1 MRRNSTARVGPSWR
15 MMRLRRSCIRVL
27 RSPTRRST
35 SPWLRCWRTLLAR
48 PAGAGGSWDTGAR
61 WHRGLR
67 GSCIIVFWVEG
78 AGALWACIVEGF
90 SGLQQLEEPE
100 TWLQHHCEGAHEG
113 FWGLRQL
120 EEPETKL
127 HHHWDGAHNGLA
139 QALAHVP
146 SRGRDLGSG
155 RPSSGSCQGRSSS
168 RRPSATACGGLSATQ
183 ALQRTVSYEK
193 PAAED
198 ATWPRGRR
206 RPSLTISMRS
216 GARSARSSRSTWRG
230 GPDDRRGRL
239 GFVAGAG
246 EPGGAPS

>member
-1 MRRNSTARVGPSWR
+1 
-15 MMRLRRSCIRVL
+15 MRLRRSCIRVL

-67 GSCIIVFWVEG
+67 GNCIIFFWVEG
-78 AGALWACIVEGF
+78 AGALWACIIVEGF

-100 TWLQHHCEGAHEG
+100 TWLQHHCEGTHEG

-146 SRGRDLGSG
+146 EGETLDRAVRLQAPAKGGQAAAGHL
-155 RPSSGSCQGRSSS
+155 
-168 RRPSATACGGLSATQ
+168 RRPVAVSQRHTLDADTVLCG
-183 ALQRTVSYEK
+183 
-193 PAAED
+193 
-198 ATWPRGRR
+198 
-206 RPSLTISMRS
+206 PSVETS
-216 GARSARSSRSTWRG
+216 RSAEWSW
-230 GPDDRRGRL
+230 
-239 GFVAGAG
+239 
-246 EPGGAPS
+246 